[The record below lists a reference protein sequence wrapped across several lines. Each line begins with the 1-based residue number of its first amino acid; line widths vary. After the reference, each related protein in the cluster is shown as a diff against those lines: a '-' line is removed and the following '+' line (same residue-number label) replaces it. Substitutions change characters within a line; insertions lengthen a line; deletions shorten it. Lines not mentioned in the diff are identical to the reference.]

1 MPEEINY
8 PIRINRYL
16 ELKGVATRKGADELI
31 EQGQVFVNG
40 HKAVLGYKV
49 EQGDKVEVEQSRE
62 LVEKKYVY
70 YAFNKPR
77 GIITNVPQ
85 EGEKDIASLIKKQ
98 LSTLHTTVIGKVFAL
113 GRLDKES
120 EGLILLTND
129 GRITDRLLNPKFAH
143 EKEYE
148 VEVKEKV
155 SPMHKKILEGGVN
168 YKNYEDGPRN
178 IKLKAKKVEIL
189 GQRHLAITLTEG
201 KKHEIRRM
209 LDGAHLT
216 VASLKRV
223 RVMNIKLG
231 NLASGKLRPLTRPE
245 LKEFLNS
252 LNIIG

>member
-1 MPEEINY
+1 MSEEINY

-16 ELKGVATRKGADELI
+16 ELRGVATRKGADELI
-31 EQGQVFVNG
+31 AQGLVFVNG
-40 HKAVLGYKV
+40 QKVALGYKV
-49 EQGDKVEVEQSRE
+49 EAGDVVELEEGANTNQEQF
-62 LVEKKYVY
+62 VY

-77 GIITNVPQ
+77 GLATEEIINNLPN
-85 EGEKDIASLIKKQ
+85 K
-98 LSTLHTTVIGKVFAL
+98 KVFPL

-129 GRITDRLLNPKFAH
+129 GRLTDRLLNPKYQN

-155 SPMHKKILEGGVN
+155 SPMHKKILEGGIT
-168 YKNYEDGPRN
+168 YHETKSRGSEATLR
-178 IKLKAKKVEIL
+178 AKTCEIL
-189 GQRHLAITLTEG
+189 GHHNLAITLTEG

-223 RVMNIKLG
+223 RIMNIKLG
-231 NLASGKLRPLTRPE
+231 PLASNRLRPLTPAE
-245 LKEFLNS
+245 LKEFLADLS
-252 LNIIG
+252 LF